1 MAALWNIPIIFVCEN
16 NHYGM
21 GTAEWRHAKNSS
33 FFTRG
38 DFVPGL
44 KVRGTWALLPPLLYT
59 FSPYR
64 SWDGIQSPSLSRPL
78 PSHPTAGRRHGRPG
92 SEAGDGVC
100 QEIRPRARP
109 HHPGAGHIQVRCCCC
124 CCCCCW
130 GGGG

>member
-44 KVRGTWALLPPLLYT
+44 KVRIRTPHLHLKPLSSDSRSAGMCNSPNLLSFL
-59 FSPYR
+59 
-64 SWDGIQSPSLSRPL
+64 
-78 PSHPTAGRRHGRPG
+78 A
-92 SEAGDGVC
+92 
-100 QEIRPRARP
+100 
-109 HHPGAGHIQVRCCCC
+109 
-124 CCCCCW
+124 
-130 GGGG
+130 